1 MFDEKL
7 QKFLNTN
14 GACLG
19 GITRL
24 QDVGAETLE
33 EAWDKA
39 SDEDLIWAV
48 TRPGIMD
55 VEQRRLFL
63 VMVLSSIENK
73 LTDPCSK
80 NILTKLRAN
89 ETITE
94 EDRAASDAARAAAGA
109 AASDAAWAAAR
120 AAAWAAARAAAW
132 ADAWAA
138 AGDAAG
144 DAAGAAQAKWVREN
158 FNLCNLNTK

>member
-14 GACLG
+14 IACLG

-80 NILTKLRAN
+80 NILTKLRSALLRARKEI
-89 ETITE
+89 ETMHYF
-94 EDRAASDAARAAAGA
+94 RACKVVRS
-109 AASDAAWAAAR
+109 
-120 AAAWAAARAAAW
+120 
-132 ADAWAA
+132 
-138 AGDAAG
+138 
-144 DAAGAAQAKWVREN
+144 KWI
-158 FNLCNLNTK
+158 LD

>member
-14 GACLG
+14 GSCLG

-63 VMVLSSIENK
+63 VMVLSSVEDK
-73 LTDPCSK
+73 LADPCSK
-80 NILTKLRAN
+80 NILKKLRAN

-94 EDRAASDAARAAAGA
+94 EDRADAWA
-109 AASDAAWAAAR
+109 AASDAAR
-120 AAAWAAARAAAW
+120 AAAWAAA
-132 ADAWAA
+132 WAA
-138 AGDAAG
+138 ARAEQNAELERTLGELAPKG
-144 DAAGAAQAKWVREN
+144 K
-158 FNLCNLNTK
+158 